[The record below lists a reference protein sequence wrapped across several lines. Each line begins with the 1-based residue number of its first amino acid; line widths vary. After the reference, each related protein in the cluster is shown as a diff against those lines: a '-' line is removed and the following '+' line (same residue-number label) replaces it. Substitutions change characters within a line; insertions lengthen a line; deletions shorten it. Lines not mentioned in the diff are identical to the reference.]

1 MSQTPEITSGR
12 TPRVSSVGP
21 LLIIVGAGVVMTLAM
36 GIRQTFGLF
45 LDPLSYANGLPITV
59 WALAMAVQNIVW
71 GLVQPL
77 AGAVVDRYGTPVV
90 ALCGIV
96 LYSAGLALTAIFPSG
111 TAIVLAMGVL
121 VGIGLACTGFGTAL
135 AAVGRAASPAQRSKA
150 LGLAGAIGGLGQ
162 VALPPFALA
171 LIGDHGPGFA
181 FLVLAAVMLIA
192 VPFGLVIRDR
202 DAHAALSQ
210 PPDDTP
216 VHQPRPSPLRII
228 RAAMS
233 DRSYFLLTVGFFT
246 CGFQLAFITTYL
258 PGYLLTCHM
267 PAGLGAVALS
277 LIGLFNMAGS
287 WLCGHAG
294 SRWRPQHVL
303 GWLYLI
309 RATVL
314 FGFLVLPKSDATVF
328 AFAAIMGLTWLGT
341 APLTNGVIGR
351 LFGVRDLGTLFG
363 GCFLSHQIGSFLGA
377 WLGGVAF
384 DLTGSYDIVWV
395 LTALAGIF
403 AALVNFPIRDRVA
416 LQAA

>member
-1 MSQTPEITSGR
+1 MSQALDTASTPG
-12 TPRVSSVGP
+12 PRSAFGP
-21 LLIIVGAGVVMTLAM
+21 LAIIVASGVMMTLAM

-59 WALAMAVQNIVW
+59 WALAMALQNIVW
-71 GLVQPL
+71 GLGQPI
-77 AGAVVDRYGTPVV
+77 AGAVVDRYGTSVV
-90 ALCGIV
+90 AVFGIV
-96 LYSAGLALTAIFPSG
+96 LYAAGLFVTALVPSETAVI
-111 TAIVLAMGVL
+111 LAMGVL

-150 LGLAGAIGGLGQ
+150 LGLSGAIGGLGQ
-162 VALPPFALA
+162 VALPPVTQA
-171 LIGDHGPGFA
+171 LIGNQGPAFA
-181 FLVLAAVMLIA
+181 FLVLAAVMLLS
-192 VPFGLVIRDR
+192 VPFGFAIRDG
-202 DAHAALSQ
+202 AAA
-210 PPDDTP
+210 PRANEAAPRG
-216 VHQPRPSPLRII
+216 PRPSPLQII

-233 DRSYFLLTVGFFT
+233 DRGYFLLTVGFFT

-258 PGYLLTCHM
+258 PGYLLTCHL

-294 SRWRPQHVL
+294 TRWRPQHVL
-303 GWLYLI
+303 GWLYLV
-309 RATVL
+309 RAAVL
-314 FGFLVLPKSDATVF
+314 FGFLVLPKSDITVF

-363 GCFLSHQIGSFLGA
+363 GCFLSHQVGSFLGA

-395 LTALAGIF
+395 LTAVAGVF
-403 AALVNFPIRDRVA
+403 AAVVNFPIRDRPG
-416 LQAA
+416 LQPA

>member
-1 MSQTPEITSGR
+1 MSQALDTASTPG
-12 TPRVSSVGP
+12 PRSAFGP
-21 LLIIVGAGVVMTLAM
+21 LAIIVASGVMMTLAM

-59 WALAMAVQNIVW
+59 WALAMALQNIVW
-71 GLVQPL
+71 GLGQPI
-77 AGAVVDRYGTPVV
+77 AGAVVDRYGTSVV
-90 ALCGIV
+90 AVFGIV
-96 LYSAGLALTAIFPSG
+96 LYAAGLFVTALVPSG
-111 TAIVLAMGVL
+111 TAVILAMGVL

-150 LGLAGAIGGLGQ
+150 LGLSGAIGGLGQ
-162 VALPPFALA
+162 VALPPVTQA
-171 LIGDHGPGFA
+171 LIGDHGPAYA
-181 FLVLAAVMLIA
+181 FLVLAAVMLLS
-192 VPFGLVIRDR
+192 VPFGFAIRDG
-202 DAHAALSQ
+202 AAATRANEAA
-210 PPDDTP
+210 PRG
-216 VHQPRPSPLRII
+216 PRPSPLQII

-233 DRSYFLLTVGFFT
+233 DRGYFLLTVGFFT

-258 PGYLLTCHM
+258 PGYLLTCHL

-294 SRWRPQHVL
+294 TRWRPQHVL
-303 GWLYLI
+303 GWLYLV
-309 RATVL
+309 RAAVL
-314 FGFLVLPKSDATVF
+314 FGFLVLPKSDITVF

-363 GCFLSHQIGSFLGA
+363 GCFLSHQVGSFLGA

-395 LTALAGIF
+395 LTAVAGVF
-403 AALVNFPIRDRVA
+403 AAVVNFPIRDRPG
-416 LQAA
+416 LQPA

>member
-1 MSQTPEITSGR
+1 MSQALDSASAAR
-12 TPRVSSVGP
+12 PRSAFGP
-21 LLIIVGAGVVMTLAM
+21 VVIIIGAGVMMTLAM

-59 WALAMAVQNIVW
+59 WALAMALQNIVW
-71 GLVQPL
+71 GLAQPI

-90 ALCGIV
+90 AVFGIV
-96 LYSAGLALTAIFPSG
+96 LYAMGLVLTAIIPGG
-111 TAIVLAMGVL
+111 TAVILAMGVL

-150 LGLAGAIGGLGQ
+150 LGLSGTIGGLGQ
-162 VALPPFALA
+162 VALPPVAQT
-171 LIGDHGPGFA
+171 LIGDHGPAFA
-181 FLVLAAVMLIA
+181 FLVLAAVMLLA
-192 VPFGLVIRDR
+192 VPFGLAIRDR
-202 DAHAALSQ
+202 GAAG
-210 PPDDTP
+210 PPPRPDEP
-216 VHQPRPSPLRII
+216 VLLAPRPSPLRII

-233 DRSYFLLTVGFFT
+233 DRGYFLLTLGFFT

-258 PGYLLTCHM
+258 PGYLLTCHL
-267 PAGLGAVALS
+267 PPGLGAVALS

-294 SRWRPQHVL
+294 ARWRPQHVL

-309 RATVL
+309 RAAVL
-314 FGFLVLPKSDATVF
+314 FGFLVLPKNDATVF
-328 AFAAIMGLTWLGT
+328 GFAAIMGLTWLGT

-363 GCFLSHQIGSFLGA
+363 GCFLSHQVGSFLGA

-384 DLTGSYDIVWV
+384 DLTGSYDVVWV
-395 LTALAGIF
+395 LTAVAGVF
-403 AALVNFPIRDRVA
+403 AAIVNFPIRDRA
-416 LQAA
+416 GLQPA

>member
-1 MSQTPEITSGR
+1 MSQTLDTASAPG
-12 TPRVSSVGP
+12 PRSAFGP
-21 LLIIVGAGVVMTLAM
+21 LVIIIASGVMMTLAM

-59 WALAMAVQNIVW
+59 WALAMALQNIVW
-71 GLVQPL
+71 GLGQPI

-90 ALCGIV
+90 AVFGIV
-96 LYSAGLALTAIFPSG
+96 LYAAGLFVTALVPSG
-111 TAIVLAMGVL
+111 TAVILAMGVL

-150 LGLAGAIGGLGQ
+150 LGLSGAIGGLGQ
-162 VALPPFALA
+162 VALPPVTQA
-171 LIGDHGPGFA
+171 LIGNQGPAFA
-181 FLVLAAVMLIA
+181 FLVLAAVMLLS
-192 VPFGLVIRDR
+192 VPFGFAIRDG
-202 DAHAALSQ
+202 AAA
-210 PPDDTP
+210 PRANEAAPRG
-216 VHQPRPSPLRII
+216 PRPSPLQII

-233 DRSYFLLTVGFFT
+233 DRGYFLLTVGFFT

-258 PGYLLTCHM
+258 PGYLLTCHL

-294 SRWRPQHVL
+294 TRWRPQHVL
-303 GWLYLI
+303 GWLYLV
-309 RATVL
+309 RAAVL
-314 FGFLVLPKSDATVF
+314 FGFLVLPKSDITVF

-363 GCFLSHQIGSFLGA
+363 GCFLSHQVGSFLGA

-395 LTALAGIF
+395 LTAVAGVF
-403 AALVNFPIRDRVA
+403 AAVVNFPIRDRPG
-416 LQAA
+416 LQPA

>member
-1 MSQTPEITSGR
+1 MSQALDTAS
-12 TPRVSSVGP
+12 TPRPRSAFGP
-21 LLIIVGAGVVMTLAM
+21 LAIIVASGVMMTLAM

-59 WALAMAVQNIVW
+59 WALAMALQNIVW
-71 GLVQPL
+71 GLGQPI
-77 AGAVVDRYGTPVV
+77 AGAVVDRYGTSVV
-90 ALCGIV
+90 AVFGIV
-96 LYSAGLALTAIFPSG
+96 LYAAGLFVTALVPSG
-111 TAIVLAMGVL
+111 TAIILAMGVL

-150 LGLAGAIGGLGQ
+150 LGLSGAIGGLGQ
-162 VALPPFALA
+162 VALPPVTQA
-171 LIGDHGPGFA
+171 LIGDHGPAYA
-181 FLVLAAVMLIA
+181 FLVLAAVMLLS
-192 VPFGLVIRDR
+192 VPFGFAIRDG
-202 DAHAALSQ
+202 AAATRANEAA
-210 PPDDTP
+210 PRG
-216 VHQPRPSPLRII
+216 PRPSPLQII

-233 DRSYFLLTVGFFT
+233 DRGYFLLTVGFFT

-258 PGYLLTCHM
+258 PGYLLTCHL

-277 LIGLFNMAGS
+277 LIGLFNMVGS

-294 SRWRPQHVL
+294 TRWRPQHVL
-303 GWLYLI
+303 GWLYLV
-309 RATVL
+309 RAAVL
-314 FGFLVLPKSDATVF
+314 FGFLVLPKSDITVF

-363 GCFLSHQIGSFLGA
+363 GCFLSHQVGSFLGA

-395 LTALAGIF
+395 LTAVAGVF
-403 AALVNFPIRDRVA
+403 AAVVNFPIRDRPG
-416 LQAA
+416 LQPA

>member
-1 MSQTPEITSGR
+1 MSQTLDTASAPG
-12 TPRVSSVGP
+12 PRSAFGP
-21 LLIIVGAGVVMTLAM
+21 LVIIIASGVMMTLAM

-59 WALAMAVQNIVW
+59 WALAMALQNIVW
-71 GLVQPL
+71 GLGQPI
-77 AGAVVDRYGTPVV
+77 AGAVVDRYGTSVV
-90 ALCGIV
+90 AVFGIV
-96 LYSAGLALTAIFPSG
+96 LYAAGLFVTALVPSG
-111 TAIVLAMGVL
+111 TAVILAMGVL

-150 LGLAGAIGGLGQ
+150 LGLSGAIGGLGQ
-162 VALPPFALA
+162 VALPPVTQA
-171 LIGDHGPGFA
+171 LIGNQGPAFA
-181 FLVLAAVMLIA
+181 FLVLAAVMLLS
-192 VPFGLVIRDR
+192 VPFGFAIRDG
-202 DAHAALSQ
+202 AAATRANEAA
-210 PPDDTP
+210 PRG
-216 VHQPRPSPLRII
+216 PRPSPLQII

-233 DRSYFLLTVGFFT
+233 DRGYFLLTVGFFT

-258 PGYLLTCHM
+258 PGYLLTCHL

-294 SRWRPQHVL
+294 TRWRPQHVL
-303 GWLYLI
+303 GWLYLV
-309 RATVL
+309 RAAVL
-314 FGFLVLPKSDATVF
+314 FGFLVLPKSDITVF

-363 GCFLSHQIGSFLGA
+363 GCFLSHQVGSFLGA

-395 LTALAGIF
+395 LTAVAGVF
-403 AALVNFPIRDRVA
+403 AAVVNFPIRDRPG
-416 LQAA
+416 LQPA

>member
-1 MSQTPEITSGR
+1 MSQALGISGR
-12 TPRVSSVGP
+12 RPRASSVGP
-21 LLIIVGAGVVMTLAM
+21 LLIIVASGVMMTLAM

-59 WALAMAVQNIVW
+59 WALAMAIQNIVW
-71 GLVQPL
+71 GLAQPL
-77 AGAVVDRYGTPVV
+77 AGAVIDRYGTPVV
-90 ALCGIV
+90 AVFGIV
-96 LYSAGLALTAIFPSG
+96 AYAAGLALTAIVPGG
-111 TAIVLAMGVL
+111 TAIILAMGVL

-150 LGLAGAIGGLGQ
+150 LGLSGAIGGLGQ
-162 VALPPFALA
+162 VALPPFTQA
-171 LIGDHGPGFA
+171 LIGDHGPAFA
-181 FLVLAAVMLIA
+181 FLVLAGVMLLS
-192 VPFGLVIRDR
+192 VPFGFAIRDS
-202 DAHAALSQ
+202 AEAGTA
-210 PPDDTP
+210 PPADERPTLRS
-216 VHQPRPSPLRII
+216 RPSPLRII
-228 RAAMS
+228 LAAMS
-233 DRSYFLLTVGFFT
+233 DRSYFLLTIGFFT

-258 PGYLLTCHM
+258 PGYLLTCHL
-267 PAGLGAVALS
+267 PAGLGAIALS

-294 SRWRPQHVL
+294 ARWRPQHVL

-309 RATVL
+309 RAAVL
-314 FGFLVLPKSDATVF
+314 FGFLVLPKSDVTVF

-363 GCFLSHQIGSFLGA
+363 GCFLSHQFGSFLGA

-395 LTALAGIF
+395 LTAVAGVF
-403 AALVNFPIRDRVA
+403 AAIVNFPIRDRAA